1 MGVRYK
7 LLILLL
13 FIAIAPL
20 LIVGA
25 GVRGDLTRLGDTLAL
40 RISDTLVHKASG
52 GLLRIV
58 EDHASVLH
66 RERQLLE
73 SGTRFLASKVEG
85 VLYGHSHVMPD
96 PALEALP
103 ALPLELRQDYY
114 ILHMHGRREL
124 DINFNALSAWGRDGQ
139 PAPVLPESM
148 RNQILPL
155 LRQLKS
161 DYPDLALWIEI
172 RLQDGARI
180 VYPGARAGSHMRG
193 PESTGGIAG
202 LAHDLT
208 WSPPYLDGR
217 TRRLVF
223 SVTAPVRD
231 IHGAVDGEVSIV
243 VPVGSLLHKSHH
255 VGMYSEDVVA
265 LLVEPEIEPGSTR
278 TLLKVIAREARQQTM
293 HDYWV
298 VPEEA
303 AWLTSSDTEEY
314 GRMVASLLDASP
326 GVSGMPFEDRDALW
340 AYAPIDQ
347 GATALMLIVP
357 KADVVMEALSAKDFI
372 LTRISGHNARMGI
385 IILSVALLVVGIALL
400 LSKVLT
406 RNISELVTAVGR
418 VARGDFTVRADVH
431 GRDEI
436 GRLGV
441 AFNQMVPALAERV
454 RMKSSLEVA
463 QQVQQSLLPSSAP
476 EFPGADIAAV
486 SRYCDETGGDYY
498 GFIRRETP
506 SGESF
511 VVAVGDVS
519 GHGIPAALLMASAR
533 AYLRC
538 HAGSGGRL
546 DEVVDRTN
554 QRVFEDVDQ
563 SGRFMTLFL
572 LEIELDRTIRW
583 VRAGHDP
590 ALLYDPSEDR
600 FDELSGEGLP
610 LGVTPDAIFT
620 VSERSGLPAG
630 QVIVIGTD
638 GIWEMQSP
646 DGEMFGK
653 ERMKAVVRA
662 HHGESSSAIVSA
674 LVAAL
679 GEFRSTANQEDD
691 LTVAVIKLSA
701 DPAV

>member
-20 LIVGA
+20 LVVGA

-40 RISDTLVHKASG
+40 RISDTLVRKASG

-73 SGTRFLASKVEG
+73 SGTQFLASKVEG
-85 VLYGHSHVMPD
+85 VLYGHSHIVSD
-96 PALEALP
+96 PALGSVSALP
-103 ALPLELRQDYY
+103 PELLQDYFV
-114 ILHMHGRREL
+114 LHMHGRREL
-124 DINFNALSAWGRDGQ
+124 DIDFNALSAWGRDGR
-139 PAPVLPESM
+139 PAQVLPESM
-148 RNQILPL
+148 LDQLLPL
-155 LRQLKS
+155 LRQLKLE
-161 DYPDLALWIEI
+161 YPDLALWIEV
-172 RLQDGARI
+172 RLQDGGRL
-180 VYPGARAGSHMRG
+180 VYPGGRTGSHTRG
-193 PESTGGIAG
+193 PGSTGGIVG
-202 LAHDLT
+202 PVHGLT
-208 WSPPYLDGR
+208 WSSPYLDEW

-231 IHGAVDGEVSIV
+231 IHGVVQGEVSIV
-243 VPVGSLLHKSHH
+243 VPVSSLLHKSHH

-265 LLVEPEIEPGSTR
+265 LLVQPEIDPGSNGAR
-278 TLLKVIAREARQQTM
+278 LRVIAREARQQTM

-303 AWLTSSDTEEY
+303 AWLTSSDKEEY
-314 GRMVASLLDASP
+314 GRMVASLLDASS

-347 GATALMLIVP
+347 GATALMIIVP

-372 LTRISGHNARMGI
+372 LTRIGGHNARMGI
-385 IILSVALLVVGIALL
+385 IILSVVLLVVGIAFL

-406 RNISELVTAVGR
+406 RNISELVVATGR
-418 VARGDFTVRADVH
+418 VAKGDFTARADVH

-436 GRLGV
+436 GRLGA

-454 RMKSSLEVA
+454 RLKSSLEVA
-463 QQVQQSLLPSSAP
+463 QQVQQSLLPTSAP

-498 GFIRRETP
+498 GFIRRQTP

-519 GHGIPAALLMASAR
+519 GHGIQAALLMASAR

-546 DEVVDRTN
+546 DEVAARTN

-572 LEIELDRTIRW
+572 LELGQDRTIRW

-610 LGVTPDAIFT
+610 LGVTPDAVFT
-620 VSERSGLPAG
+620 MSERSGTPAG

-653 ERMKAVVRA
+653 NRLKEVVRA
-662 HHGESSSAIVSA
+662 HHGEPSAAIIRA
-674 LVAAL
+674 LVEAL

-701 DPAV
+701 DQS